1 MRRREFIAMLG
12 GAAAGWPLGAR
23 AQQSNRLRLVGVLF
37 AMAPSDPEAEMR
49 VKAFETGLRELGW
62 VEGRNMRLE
71 YRWAPRDPGLLLSQ
85 ANELVGLGPD
95 VILATSTPVVA
106 ALRQGNPPPVV
117 FVQVTDPIGNGFV
130 PNLAR
135 PGGYLTGFT
144 SFEFTVGS
152 KWLEALKHVA
162 PAVQRVALVFNP
174 DTAPF
179 AHLFWQP
186 VVDAAP
192 AFDVEPIQT
201 PVRDAGEI
209 KHAIETFAR
218 EANGGLMV
226 LPDVSTTNYRD
237 LIIALA
243 ARHRLPAV
251 YPFRYFAAS
260 GGLMSYGSDLADVY
274 RRAAS
279 YVDRILKGAAPG
291 DLPVQA
297 PSQHGPVDEASRFH
311 SALCLETS
319 GGAGRRRAASSAGR
333 SSCPENSPSLVHQIR
348 RAIRGGRLRRA
359 ALERH
364 FRCLLLLPGAQG
376 VAHPHPARTGGSRRR
391 QDRAVRQGDRE
402 PARLDDTTALVGR
415 LH

>member
-1 MRRREFIAMLG
+1 MRRREFIAILG

-23 AQQSNRLRLVGVLF
+23 AQQSNRPRLVGALF
-37 AMAPSDPEAEMR
+37 AMAPRDPEAEMR

-71 YRWAPRDPGLLLSQ
+71 YRWAPRDPSLLLSQ
-85 ANELVGLGPD
+85 ATELIGLGPD
-95 VILATSTPVVA
+95 VILATGTPVVA

-162 PAVQRVALVFNP
+162 PAVQRVALIFNP

-186 VVDAAP
+186 VVEAAP

-218 EANGGLMV
+218 EVNGGLMV
-226 LPDVSTTNYRD
+226 LPDVSTTSYRD

-243 ARHRLPAV
+243 ARHRLPAI

-297 PSQHGPVDEASRFH
+297 PSKFELVINLKTANALGLTVPPLWLGRADEVI
-311 SALCLETS
+311 E
-319 GGAGRRRAASSAGR
+319 
-333 SSCPENSPSLVHQIR
+333 
-348 RAIRGGRLRRA
+348 
-359 ALERH
+359 
-364 FRCLLLLPGAQG
+364 
-376 VAHPHPARTGGSRRR
+376 
-391 QDRAVRQGDRE
+391 
-402 PARLDDTTALVGR
+402 
-415 LH
+415 

>member
-1 MRRREFIAMLG
+1 MRRREFIAILG
-12 GAAAGWPLGAR
+12 GAAAGWPLSAR
-23 AQQSNRLRLVGVLF
+23 AQQSNRPRLVGALF

-49 VKAFETGLRELGW
+49 VKAFESGLRELGW

-85 ANELVGLGPD
+85 ATELVSLGPD
-95 VILATSTPVVA
+95 VILATGTPVVA

-162 PAVQRVALVFNP
+162 PAVQRVALIFNP

-186 VVDAAP
+186 VVEAAP

-218 EANGGLMV
+218 EVNGGLMV
-226 LPDVSTTNYRD
+226 LPDVSTTSYRD

-243 ARHRLPAV
+243 ARHRLPAI

-297 PSQHGPVDEASRFH
+297 PSKFELVINLKTANALGLTVPPLWLGRADEVI
-311 SALCLETS
+311 E
-319 GGAGRRRAASSAGR
+319 
-333 SSCPENSPSLVHQIR
+333 
-348 RAIRGGRLRRA
+348 
-359 ALERH
+359 
-364 FRCLLLLPGAQG
+364 
-376 VAHPHPARTGGSRRR
+376 
-391 QDRAVRQGDRE
+391 
-402 PARLDDTTALVGR
+402 
-415 LH
+415 

>member
-1 MRRREFIAMLG
+1 MRRREFIALLG
-12 GAAAGWPLGAR
+12 GAAACWPLGAR
-23 AQQSNRLRLVGVLF
+23 AQQSNRPRLVGALL

-71 YRWAPRDPGLLLSQ
+71 YRWAPRDSSLLLSQ
-85 ANELVGLGPD
+85 ATELVSLAPD
-95 VILATSTPVVA
+95 VILATGTPVVA

-162 PAVQRVALVFNP
+162 PVVQRVALIFNP

-186 VVDAAP
+186 VVEAAP

-209 KHAIETFAR
+209 KTAIETFAR

-226 LPDVSTTNYRD
+226 LPDVSTTSYLD

-243 ARHRLPAV
+243 ARHRLPAI
-251 YPFRYFAAS
+251 YPFRYFAVS

-274 RRAAS
+274 HRAAA

-297 PSQHGPVDEASRFH
+297 PSKFELVINLKTANALGLTVPPLWLGRADEVI
-311 SALCLETS
+311 E
-319 GGAGRRRAASSAGR
+319 
-333 SSCPENSPSLVHQIR
+333 
-348 RAIRGGRLRRA
+348 
-359 ALERH
+359 
-364 FRCLLLLPGAQG
+364 
-376 VAHPHPARTGGSRRR
+376 
-391 QDRAVRQGDRE
+391 
-402 PARLDDTTALVGR
+402 
-415 LH
+415 

>member
-23 AQQSNRLRLVGVLF
+23 AQQSNRPRLVGALF

-71 YRWAPRDPGLLLSQ
+71 YRWAPRDPSLLLSQ
-85 ANELVGLGPD
+85 ATELIGLGPD
-95 VILATSTPVVA
+95 VILATGTPVVA

-162 PAVQRVALVFNP
+162 PAVQRVALIFNP

-186 VVDAAP
+186 VVEAAP

-226 LPDVSTTNYRD
+226 LPDVSTTSYRD

-243 ARHRLPAV
+243 ARHRLPAI

-297 PSQHGPVDEASRFH
+297 PSKFELVINLKTANALGLTVPPLWLGRADEVI
-311 SALCLETS
+311 E
-319 GGAGRRRAASSAGR
+319 
-333 SSCPENSPSLVHQIR
+333 
-348 RAIRGGRLRRA
+348 
-359 ALERH
+359 
-364 FRCLLLLPGAQG
+364 
-376 VAHPHPARTGGSRRR
+376 
-391 QDRAVRQGDRE
+391 
-402 PARLDDTTALVGR
+402 
-415 LH
+415 

>member
-1 MRRREFIAMLG
+1 MRRREFIAILG
-12 GAAAGWPLGAR
+12 GAAAGWPLSAR
-23 AQQSNRLRLVGVLF
+23 AQQSNRPRLVGALF

-49 VKAFETGLRELGW
+49 VKAFESGLRELGW

-71 YRWAPRDPGLLLSQ
+71 YRWAPRDLGLLLSQ
-85 ANELVGLGPD
+85 ATELVSLGPD
-95 VILATSTPVVA
+95 VILATGTPVVA

-130 PNLAR
+130 PNLSR

-162 PAVQRVALVFNP
+162 PAVQRVALIFNP

-186 VVDAAP
+186 VVEAAP

-209 KHAIETFAR
+209 KHALETFAR

-226 LPDVSTTNYRD
+226 LPDVSTTSYRD

-243 ARHRLPAV
+243 ARHRLPAI

-297 PSQHGPVDEASRFH
+297 PSKFELVINLKTANALGLTVPPLWLGRADEVI
-311 SALCLETS
+311 E
-319 GGAGRRRAASSAGR
+319 
-333 SSCPENSPSLVHQIR
+333 
-348 RAIRGGRLRRA
+348 
-359 ALERH
+359 
-364 FRCLLLLPGAQG
+364 
-376 VAHPHPARTGGSRRR
+376 
-391 QDRAVRQGDRE
+391 
-402 PARLDDTTALVGR
+402 
-415 LH
+415 

>member
-1 MRRREFIAMLG
+1 MRRREFIAILG
-12 GAAAGWPLGAR
+12 GAAAGWPLAAR
-23 AQQSNRLRLVGVLF
+23 AQQSNRPRLVGALF

-85 ANELVGLGPD
+85 ATELVSLGPD
-95 VILATSTPVVA
+95 VILATGTPVVA

-117 FVQVTDPIGNGFV
+117 FVQVTDPIGNGFG

-162 PAVQRVALVFNP
+162 PAVQRVALIFNP
-174 DTAPF
+174 DTAPY

-186 VVDAAP
+186 VVEAAP

-218 EANGGLMV
+218 EVNGGLMV
-226 LPDVSTTNYRD
+226 LPDVSTTSYRD

-243 ARHRLPAV
+243 ARHRLPAI

-297 PSQHGPVDEASRFH
+297 PSKFELVINLKTANALGLTVPPLWLGRADEVI
-311 SALCLETS
+311 E
-319 GGAGRRRAASSAGR
+319 
-333 SSCPENSPSLVHQIR
+333 
-348 RAIRGGRLRRA
+348 
-359 ALERH
+359 
-364 FRCLLLLPGAQG
+364 
-376 VAHPHPARTGGSRRR
+376 
-391 QDRAVRQGDRE
+391 
-402 PARLDDTTALVGR
+402 
-415 LH
+415 

>member
-1 MRRREFIAMLG
+1 MRRREFIAILG
-12 GAAAGWPLGAR
+12 GAAACWPLGAR
-23 AQQSNRLRLVGVLF
+23 AQQSNRPRLVGVLF
-37 AMAPSDPEAEMR
+37 AMAPGDPEAEMR

-71 YRWAPRDPGLLLSQ
+71 YRWAPRDSSLLLSQ
-85 ANELVGLGPD
+85 ATELVSLGPD
-95 VILATSTPVVA
+95 VILATGTPVVA

-162 PAVQRVALVFNP
+162 PAVQRVALIFNP

-186 VVDAAP
+186 VVEAAP

-218 EANGGLMV
+218 EVNGGLMV

-260 GGLMSYGSDLADVY
+260 GGLMSYGIDLADVY

-291 DLPVQA
+291 ELPVQA
-297 PSQHGPVDEASRFH
+297 PSKFELVINLKTANALGLTVPPLWLGRADEVI
-311 SALCLETS
+311 E
-319 GGAGRRRAASSAGR
+319 
-333 SSCPENSPSLVHQIR
+333 
-348 RAIRGGRLRRA
+348 
-359 ALERH
+359 
-364 FRCLLLLPGAQG
+364 
-376 VAHPHPARTGGSRRR
+376 
-391 QDRAVRQGDRE
+391 
-402 PARLDDTTALVGR
+402 
-415 LH
+415 

>member
-1 MRRREFIAMLG
+1 MFGMRRRDFIALLG
-12 GAAAGWPLGAR
+12 GAAACWPLRAR

-37 AMAPSDPEAEMR
+37 AMSPSDPESELR
-49 VKAFETGLRELGW
+49 VRAFEAGLRELGW
-62 VEGRNMRLE
+62 TEGRNLRLE
-71 YRWAPRDPGLLLSQ
+71 YRWAPGDAALLHSQ
-85 ANELVGLGPD
+85 ATELVGLAPD
-95 VILATSTPVVA
+95 LILATSTPVLG
-106 ALRQGNPPPVV
+106 ALRQGNPLPIV
-117 FVQVTDPIGNGFV
+117 FVQVTDPVGGGFV

-144 SFEFTVGS
+144 SFEFTIGS

-162 PAVQRVALVFNP
+162 PEVKRVALIFNP

-186 VVDAAP
+186 VVEAAP

-218 EANGGLMV
+218 EAKGGLMV
-226 LPDVSTTNYRD
+226 LPDVSSTNYRD

-251 YPFRYFAAS
+251 YPYRHFAAS
-260 GGLMSYGSDLADVY
+260 GGLMSYGTDVADVF

-297 PSQHGPVDEASRFH
+297 PAKYEFVINLKTANTLGLTVPPLWLGRADEVI
-311 SALCLETS
+311 E
-319 GGAGRRRAASSAGR
+319 
-333 SSCPENSPSLVHQIR
+333 
-348 RAIRGGRLRRA
+348 
-359 ALERH
+359 
-364 FRCLLLLPGAQG
+364 
-376 VAHPHPARTGGSRRR
+376 
-391 QDRAVRQGDRE
+391 
-402 PARLDDTTALVGR
+402 
-415 LH
+415 